1 MNYYKMNYD
10 QFEWIVIVV
19 DSLIQ
24 SRQQNH

>member
-1 MNYYKMNYD
+1 MNYYKMNKD

-19 DSLIQ
+19 DSPIQ